1 MKKHLLRSRLLVPC
15 VLALLPTVVLAQAP
29 RSVVGTW
36 HLPGYGCKRDDSA
49 LTIKPM
55 ALEGEHVSCKFT
67 SVKRSGNTVE
77 WSGICDGAEGA
88 SRERVTATETAK
100 GLTIRYFPGGNVI
113 EGLQRCPK

>member
-1 MKKHLLRSRLLVPC
+1 MKKHLLLVPC
-15 VLALLPTVVLAQAP
+15 VLALLPAIAAAQAP

-36 HLPGYGCKRDDSA
+36 NTAGSPCTRADGA
-49 LTIKPM
+49 LTITPM
-55 ALEGEHVSCKFT
+55 ALDGEDVSCKFT

-77 WSGICDGAEGA
+77 WKGTCDGAEGL
-88 SRERVTATETAK
+88 SKETVTATETAK